1 MLSSTI
7 NGLLRCHKVSVIL
20 EFCLEILEM
29 LTVESKVHF
38 TLFSLVFPSFPPCP
52 FKFLFVWLRPLD
64 EFSGT
69 RYPGLTADRYDIL
82 VLEMYV
88 MYLVLSRGSVLHSL
102 RLVVYEL
109 CRPDVSLVLCSC
121 HGNSTRN

>member
-1 MLSSTI
+1 
-7 NGLLRCHKVSVIL
+7 
-20 EFCLEILEM
+20 M

-38 TLFSLVFPSFPPCP
+38 ILFSLVFPSFLPCP

-88 MYLVLSRGSVLHSL
+88 MYLVLSRALFCIAYAL
-102 RLVVYEL
+102 LFTNYVVRMFLLSSAHAMEIQQEIN
-109 CRPDVSLVLCSC
+109 
-121 HGNSTRN
+121 GN